1 MFDRHCCSDNDPKI
15 CMDCYE
21 RETKGRR
28 EAMDMLRDI
37 LNDGAKFEHA
47 GEEHEFHADFDK
59 ATKMVTEYFANKIL
73 SGPEPAA
80 GSGYAGGTGCA

>member
-37 LNDGAKFEHA
+37 LND
-47 GEEHEFHADFDK
+47 HADFDK
-59 ATKMVTEYFANKIL
+59 ATKMVTEYFANAEGHVL
-73 SGPEPAA
+73 TRSAA
-80 GSGYAGGTGCA
+80 EGQ

>member
-59 ATKMVTEYFANKIL
+59 AAKMVTEYFANPT
-73 SGPEPAA
+73 GNAPASSA
-80 GSGYAGGTGCA
+80 AEGR